1 MTDGQSVKRCKIN
14 FGNSVYKVFIIYEYV
29 IWGRRELLIEN
40 DGAQNRPKDA
50 RVRSL
55 GYLHLD

>member
-1 MTDGQSVKRCKIN
+1 MTDGQSVKRCKVN
-14 FGNSVYKVFIIYEYV
+14 FGNSVCEVFIIYDYG
-29 IWGRRELLIEN
+29 IRGRRELLIES

-55 GYLHLD
+55 GYLHLN